1 MKKIPFYLSIDF
13 EDLAY
18 DLLRSIGKT
27 PKVSTEA
34 LILSYNLINEY
45 SKKKLNN
52 KKLTFFTT
60 GTVART
66 MPDLIKQMV
75 VDGHEVGSHY
85 NLHDLMYKQSNY
97 EIAKNLEISK
107 ESIFKACGK
116 EPIGFRAPIF
126 SITPDRLDI
135 YKEIDRFFQ
144 YDSSHI
150 INLDINN
157 KDYFDELEPFK
168 SIDLVEFPIVPK
180 GYIMSKVQI
189 KSGGSFLRIFSKKI
203 IKEVMNY
210 NYINNFTPL
219 IYMHPYDYLSNQ
231 EFWVPL
237 NEFAQTKKIK
247 NLILYLRQNQ
257 WSRLGNNTVFNKLDY
272 LLNFFEHQG
281 PMSSSEK
288 VY

>member
-27 PKVSTEA
+27 PKVSNEA